1 MLVIKILSNIKSFRQ
16 RPPLSSWTFNT
27 GGLLHV
33 ILVQSWI
40 PAYCDLETRIR
51 VAFLD
56 DISILF
62 KANDRRDC
70 PKCPR
75 VCLSIIKQ
83 LTLLIPRADRENGL
97 MVDISVLSV
106 CTSLNLI
113 RPRLEASQVRGNSG

>member
-16 RPPLSSWTFNT
+16 RPPLSTRTFNT
-27 GGLLHV
+27 GGLLYV

-40 PAYCDLETRIR
+40 PAYCNLWTRIR
-51 VAFLD
+51 VAWLAFLD

-62 KANDRRDC
+62 KANDRRDW

-83 LTLLIPRADRENGL
+83 LTLLFPELTENGL

-113 RPRLEASQVRGNSG
+113 RPRLEASQVRG